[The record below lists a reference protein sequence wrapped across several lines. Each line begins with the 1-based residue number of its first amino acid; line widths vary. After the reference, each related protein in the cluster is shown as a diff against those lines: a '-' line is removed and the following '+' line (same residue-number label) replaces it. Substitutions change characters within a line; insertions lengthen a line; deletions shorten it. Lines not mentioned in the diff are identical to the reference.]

1 MREVLLIWGEL
12 FDRPGGIAGIQV
24 IWLGVM
30 LVQQGDCS
38 QHGIVRKRGPRQQD
52 KGRSYKEMEEY
63 VQKTKRTIDPDWST
77 LAPLRM
83 TAGPTITPFD
93 KNFG

>member
-1 MREVLLIWGEL
+1 
-12 FDRPGGIAGIQV
+12 
-24 IWLGVM
+24 
-30 LVQQGDCS
+30 
-38 QHGIVRKRGPRQQD
+38 
-52 KGRSYKEMEEY
+52 MEEY